1 MSLFGCKHICA
12 LRRLIAAVA
21 TILLIPSMGAIASPI
36 TSAPDADRAGLSIP
50 QVKDEVPRDLSVAP
64 EAPAILPGDLDI
76 RTDQPSLAD
85 LLGDSAAPP
94 LAPTRADLRTNRPL
108 RGEST
113 QPGDETLRQVLRAL
127 VTRHS
132 FDSMMALPSN
142 FDSSTEAPPT
152 TPSEGRRPAPSG
164 SRLLDNR
171 AAGRVL
177 REFVDVQSE
186 TDRDVIFSVLGMGKF
201 VLEKSGRSG
210 TVTLSELSSGWSATL
225 LPAYDAN
232 NINGG
237 RSSPSPV
244 SDGGGSLLLSIVRW
258 TLDFVTNPL
267 GIVLLMIAGVI
278 AFLAG
283 VVRLTVFMRNQA
295 ALKRRSRRRRR
306 QRSSRS
312 AAARSKTGPATR

>member
-12 LRRLIAAVA
+12 LRGLIAAA
-21 TILLIPSMGAIASPI
+21 AAILLIPAVGAIASPI
-36 TSAPDADRAGLSIP
+36 TTAPDADRAGLSTP
-50 QVKDEVPRDLSVAP
+50 QGIEEAPRDVSVAP
-64 EAPAILPGDLDI
+64 EAPAVLPGDLDI

-94 LAPTRADLRTNRPL
+94 LASTRADLTVDRPL
-108 RGEST
+108 RSEST

-132 FDSMMALPSN
+132 FDPMMTLPSN
-142 FDSSTEAPPT
+142 FDPSTEAPT
-152 TPSEGRRPAPSG
+152 TPSEGGRSAASG

-232 NINGG
+232 SINDG
-237 RSSPSPV
+237 RSSSSPPAG
-244 SDGGGSLLLSIVRW
+244 DGGGSLLLFVLRW
-258 TLDFVTNPL
+258 ILDFVTNPL
-267 GIVLLMIAGVI
+267 GIILLMVAGVI
-278 AFLAG
+278 ALLAV
-283 VVRLTVFMRNQA
+283 VVRLTAFMGNQA

-306 QRSSRS
+306 RSSKS
-312 AAARSKTGPATR
+312 VAAQSKTGPVTR

>member
-1 MSLFGCKHICA
+1 MPLFGCKHICA
-12 LRRLIAAVA
+12 FRGLIAAA
-21 TILLIPSMGAIASPI
+21 AAILLISAVGVIASPI
-36 TSAPDADRAGLSIP
+36 TTEPDADRAGLSIP
-50 QVKDEVPRDLSVAP
+50 QGIEQAPQDLSVAP
-64 EAPAILPGDLDI
+64 EAPAVLPGDLDI

-94 LAPTRADLRTNRPL
+94 LASTRADLTVDRPL

-113 QPGDETLRQVLRAL
+113 KPGDETLRQVLRAL

-132 FDSMMALPSN
+132 FDPMMTLPSN
-142 FDSSTEAPPT
+142 FDPSTKAP
-152 TPSEGRRPAPSG
+152 TPSEGGRPAASG

-232 NINGG
+232 SINDG
-237 RSSPSPV
+237 RGSSSPPAG
-244 SDGGGSLLLSIVRW
+244 DGGGSLLLFVLRW
-258 TLDFVTNPL
+258 ILDFVTNPL
-267 GIVLLMIAGVI
+267 GIILLMVAGVI
-278 AFLAG
+278 ALLAAI
-283 VVRLTVFMRNQA
+283 VRLTAFMRNQA

-306 QRSSRS
+306 RSSKS
-312 AAARSKTGPATR
+312 VAARSKTGPATR